1 MVFTA
6 ARGETVEV
14 ERARRSRA
22 PPPGAQNLLNLAPR
36 QLGISARKWTVS
48 YVNEGVLDRVI
59 RGVVGVV
66 LAYAAR
72 AIWPGTLSLVLLALA
87 AIAFITAIVG
97 WSLPY
102 ALLDISTN
110 KKGK

>member
-1 MVFTA
+1 MT
-6 ARGETVEV
+6 
-14 ERARRSRA
+14 
-22 PPPGAQNLLNLAPR
+22 
-36 QLGISARKWTVS
+36 

-72 AIWPGTLSLVLLALA
+72 ALWPGTVSVVLLVFAT
-87 AIAFITAIVG
+87 IAFGTAIVG
-97 WSLPY
+97 WALPY
-102 ALLDISTN
+102 ALLGISTN